1 MIELK
6 HLSRVFGEQKAV
18 DDLNLTVNTGEICA
32 LIGTSGCGKSTTLKM
47 INRLIEPSSG
57 TVLIDG
63 EDIREQRP
71 EQLRRRIGYAIQ
83 GVGLFPHRTVY
94 ENIATV
100 PRLLG
105 WSEQKIDDRV
115 RELLELL
122 KMEFDTFAHRK
133 PNRLSGGEQQRIG
146 VARALA
152 AKPDLMLMDEPFGA
166 LDPLTRE
173 RLQLELKQIQ
183 RLLGITLIIVTHDI
197 EEAIRLADRI
207 AVMDGGK
214 LLQQA
219 TPEELLRNPREGFV
233 SNLVG
238 GEERA
243 LRLLSLRTIA
253 DLMEKP
259 ENFDLGDQTP
269 SIEASATL
277 RDALA
282 RQIWQQ
288 SPVLRVTSENG
299 DTCGAIS
306 MERLLSIGQRPQ
318 EPGTEA

>member
-6 HLSRVFGEQKAV
+6 GLTRVFGEHKAV
-18 DDLNLTVNTGEICA
+18 DDLNLKIETGEICA

-63 EDIREQRP
+63 EDIRNQPP

-105 WSEQKIDDRV
+105 WTESQIDARV
-115 RELLELL
+115 HELLELL
-122 KMEFDTFAHRK
+122 KMDFDSFAHRK
-133 PNRLSGGEQQRIG
+133 PHRLSGGEQQRVG

-183 RLLGITLIIVTHDI
+183 RLLGITVILVTHDI

-214 LLQQA
+214 LLQEA
-219 TPEELLRNPREGFV
+219 PPEALLRNPREGFV

-253 DLMEKP
+253 DLMEQP
-259 ENFDLGDQTP
+259 GTFELDEQTP
-269 SIEASATL
+269 SIESSASL

-288 SPVLRVTSENG
+288 SPVLRVVAENG
-299 DTCGAIS
+299 ETCGAIS
-306 MERLLSIGQRPQ
+306 MERLLSVGRSP
-318 EPGTEA
+318 E

>member
-1 MIELK
+1 MIELNN
-6 HLSRVFGEQKAV
+6 LTRSFGDHIAV
-18 DDLNLTVNTGEICA
+18 DNLNLKVETGEICA

-63 EDIREQRP
+63 EDIRNKRP
-71 EQLRRRIGYAIQ
+71 EQLRRKIGYAIQ
-83 GVGLFPHRTVY
+83 GVGLFPHRSVY

-105 WSEQKIDDRV
+105 WSSEQIDARV
-115 RELLELL
+115 HELLDLL
-122 KMEFDTFAHRK
+122 KMDFDSFAHRK
-133 PNRLSGGEQQRIG
+133 PSRLSGGEQQRIG

-183 RLLGITLIIVTHDI
+183 KLLGITIILVTHDI

-243 LRLLSLRTIA
+243 LRLLSLRSIG
-253 DLMEKP
+253 DLMEP
-259 ENFDLGDQTP
+259 AECFELNAATP

-282 RQIWQQ
+282 RQLWQQ
-288 SPVLRVTSENG
+288 SPVLRVTGENG
-299 DTCGAIS
+299 NTCGAIS
-306 MERLLSIGQRPQ
+306 IERLLSLGQRP
-318 EPGTEA
+318 E

>member
-1 MIELK
+1 MIELRG
-6 HLSRVFGEQKAV
+6 LTRTFGERIAV
-18 DDLNLTVNTGEICA
+18 DNLDLRVESGEICA

-47 INRLIEPSSG
+47 INRLIEPTAG
-57 TVLIDG
+57 QVLING
-63 EDIREQRP
+63 EDVRRQPP

-94 ENIATV
+94 DNIAAV

-105 WSEQKIDDRV
+105 WTRLQIDDRV

-122 KMEFDTFAHRK
+122 KMAFDTFAHQY
-133 PNRLSGGEQQRIG
+133 PHRLSGGEQQRIG

-152 AKPDLMLMDEPFGA
+152 ARPELMLMDEPFGA

-173 RLQLELKQIQ
+173 RLQGELKQIQ
-183 RLLGITLIIVTHDI
+183 RLLGITIILVTHDM

-207 AVMDGGK
+207 AVMDGGR
-214 LLQQA
+214 LLQVG
-219 TPEELLRNPREGFV
+219 TPLELLRHPREGFV
-233 SNLVG
+233 SQLVG

-253 DLMEKP
+253 ELMQPAEL
-259 ENFDLGDQTP
+259 FALTDDTP
-269 SIEASATL
+269 SIAAGSSL

-282 RQIWQQ
+282 RQLWQRA
-288 SPVLRVTSENG
+288 PVLRVVDAEG
-299 DTCGAIS
+299 KTCGAIGLEQ
-306 MERLLSIGQRPQ
+306 MLNAGD
-318 EPGTEA
+318 GN

>member
-1 MIELK
+1 MIELNN
-6 HLSRVFGEQKAV
+6 LTRSFGDHKAV
-18 DDLNLTVNTGEICA
+18 DNLNLKVETGEICA

-63 EDIREQRP
+63 EDIRNQPP
-71 EQLRRRIGYAIQ
+71 EQLRRKIGYAIQ
-83 GVGLFPHRTVY
+83 GVGLFPHRSVY

-105 WSEQKIDDRV
+105 WSSEKIDARV
-115 RELLELL
+115 HELLELL
-122 KMEFDTFAHRK
+122 KMDFDSFAHRK

-152 AKPDLMLMDEPFGA
+152 ANPDLMLMDEPFGA

-183 RLLGITLIIVTHDI
+183 KLLGITIILVTHDI

-207 AVMDGGK
+207 AVMDGGR

-243 LRLLSLRTIA
+243 LRLLSLRSIG
-253 DLMEKP
+253 DLMEP
-259 ENFDLGDQTP
+259 AECFELNATTP

-288 SPVLRVTSENG
+288 SPVLRVTGENG

-306 MERLLSIGQRPQ
+306 MERLLSLGQRP
-318 EPGTEA
+318 G